1 MKKILLCSSLTV
13 CLLSAVTI
21 DELVKNTNENNYD
34 LKSID
39 KSINIA
45 NHQISLSKKWQN
57 PVLSLGLNDLWLN
70 DLSSRDKEAMQ
81 ASFIGL
87 SQVIPTGSKLEIK
100 EKIAQKDRNIQI
112 LNLEDKK
119 LELESKVYE
128 YVYTILLLERKYKLL
143 ESYEQNIKKLETLF
157 TSLYQYQKVTQ
168 NEILNSQIS
177 ALDISLQKQNLKNMI
192 DNSYLKLEQITYT
205 KIDKIEEN
213 IDIKKIN
220 LLSINQEHPKF
231 KTLEEMANKSKN
243 MADLEAEKKI
253 PDVMLNVAYFQR
265 DSRFNDYVNVSV
277 SFPLPIYDTEN
288 TARLQAKMNM
298 NETNDKLEQLK
309 YNFSIQS
316 EILKN
321 SLNSSYINYNLI
333 EEKIIPIKE
342 KIQTNIETYTSF
354 DKIKPQ
360 ESIKNLNELIS
371 YETKAIDELQ
381 KYYEAYSQLLYF
393 TNKGIKWLEV

>member
-39 KSINIA
+39 KSIEVA

-57 PVLSLGLNDLWLN
+57 PTLSLGLNDLWLN

-100 EKIAQKDRNIQI
+100 EKIAQKDRNIQM

-128 YVYTILLLERKYKLL
+128 YVYTILLLEKKYKLL

-157 TSLYQYQKVTQ
+157 TSLYKYQKVTQ

-205 KIDKIEEN
+205 KIDKIDEN

-220 LLSINQEHPKF
+220 LLSINEEHPKF

-309 YNFSIQS
+309 HNFSMQS

-321 SLNSSYINYNLI
+321 SLNSSYTNYNLI

-371 YETKAIDELQ
+371 YEIKAIDELQ
-381 KYYEAYSQLLYF
+381 KYYEAYSALLYF
-393 TNKGIKWLEV
+393 TNKGIK

>member
-1 MKKILLCSSLTV
+1 MKKILLCFSLTV

-39 KSINIA
+39 KSIEVA

-57 PVLSLGLNDLWLN
+57 PTLSLGLNDLWLN

-87 SQVIPTGSKLEIK
+87 SQIIPTGSKLEIK

-112 LNLEDKK
+112 VNLEDKK

-128 YVYTILLLERKYKLL
+128 YVYTILLLEKKYNLL
-143 ESYEQNIKKLETLF
+143 ESYEQNIKKLEALF
-157 TSLYQYQKVTQ
+157 TSLYKYQKVTQ

-205 KIDKIEEN
+205 KIDKIDEN

-220 LLSINQEHPKF
+220 LLTINQEHPKF

-253 PDVMLNVAYFQR
+253 PDLMLNVAYFQR
-265 DSRFNDYVNVSV
+265 DSKFNDYVNVSV

-298 NETNDKLEQLK
+298 NETNDRLEQLK
-309 YNFSIQS
+309 HNFSMQG

-321 SLNSSYINYNLI
+321 SLNSSYTNYNLI

-342 KIQTNIETYTSF
+342 KIQKNIETYNSF

-381 KYYEAYSQLLYF
+381 KYYEAYSALLYF
-393 TNKGIKWLEV
+393 TNKGIK

>member
-220 LLSINQEHPKF
+220 LLSINEEHPKF

-393 TNKGIKWLEV
+393 TNKGIK

>member
-1 MKKILLCSSLTV
+1 MLKILLSSSLAIS
-13 CLLSAVTI
+13 LLSAVTI

-39 KSINIA
+39 KSIEVA

-57 PVLSLGLNDLWLN
+57 PTLSLGLNDLWLN

-128 YVYTILLLERKYKLL
+128 YVYTILLLEKKYNLL
-143 ESYEQNIKKLETLF
+143 ESYEQNIKKLEALF
-157 TSLYQYQKVTQ
+157 TSLYKYQKVTQ

-177 ALDISLQKQNLKNMI
+177 ALDIGLQKQNLKNMI

-205 KIDKIEEN
+205 KIDKIDEN

-220 LLSINQEHPKF
+220 LLTINQEHPKF

-253 PDVMLNVAYFQR
+253 PDLMLNVAYFQR
-265 DSRFNDYVNVSV
+265 DSKFNDYVNVSV

-298 NETNDKLEQLK
+298 NETNDRLEQLK
-309 YNFSIQS
+309 HNFSMQS

-321 SLNSSYINYNLI
+321 SLNSSYTNYYLI

-342 KIQTNIETYTSF
+342 KIQKNIETYNSF

-381 KYYEAYSQLLYF
+381 KYYEAYSALLYF
-393 TNKGIKWLEV
+393 TNKGIK

>member
-1 MKKILLCSSLTV
+1 MKKILLCFSLTV

-39 KSINIA
+39 KSIEVA

-57 PVLSLGLNDLWLN
+57 PTLSLGLNDLWLN

-87 SQVIPTGSKLEIK
+87 SQIIPTGSKLEIK

-128 YVYTILLLERKYKLL
+128 YVYTILLLEKKYNLL
-143 ESYEQNIKKLETLF
+143 ESYEQNIKKLEALF
-157 TSLYQYQKVTQ
+157 TSLYKYQKVTQ

-177 ALDISLQKQNLKNMI
+177 ALDIGLQKQNLKNMI

-205 KIDKIEEN
+205 KIDKIDEN

-220 LLSINQEHPKF
+220 LLTINQEHPKF

-253 PDVMLNVAYFQR
+253 PDLMLNVAYFQR
-265 DSRFNDYVNVSV
+265 DSKFNDYVNVSV

-309 YNFSIQS
+309 HNFSMQS

-321 SLNSSYINYNLI
+321 SLNSSYTNYYLI
-333 EEKIIPIKE
+333 EEKIIPIKQ
-342 KIQTNIETYTSF
+342 KIQKNIETYNSF

-381 KYYEAYSQLLYF
+381 KYYEAYSALLYF
-393 TNKGIKWLEV
+393 TNKGIK

>member
-1 MKKILLCSSLTV
+1 MKKILLCFSLTV

-39 KSINIA
+39 KSIEVA

-57 PVLSLGLNDLWLN
+57 PTLSLGLNDLWLN

-157 TSLYQYQKVTQ
+157 TSLYKYQKVTQ

-177 ALDISLQKQNLKNMI
+177 ALDIGLQKQNLKNMI

-205 KIDKIEEN
+205 KIDKIDEN

-220 LLSINQEHPKF
+220 LLTINQEHPKF

-253 PDVMLNVAYFQR
+253 PDLMLNVAYFQR
-265 DSRFNDYVNVSV
+265 DSKFNDYVNVSV

-298 NETNDKLEQLK
+298 NETNDRLEQLK
-309 YNFSIQS
+309 HNFSMQG

-321 SLNSSYINYNLI
+321 SLNSSYTNYYLI

-342 KIQTNIETYTSF
+342 KIQKNIETYNSF

-381 KYYEAYSQLLYF
+381 KYYEAYSALLYF
-393 TNKGIKWLEV
+393 TNKGIK

>member
-1 MKKILLCSSLTV
+1 MKKILLCFSLTV

-39 KSINIA
+39 KSIEVA

-57 PVLSLGLNDLWLN
+57 PTLSLGLNDLWLN

-87 SQVIPTGSKLEIK
+87 SQVIPIGSKLEIK

-119 LELESKVYE
+119 LELESKVFE

-157 TSLYQYQKVTQ
+157 TSLYKYQKVTQ

-192 DNSYLKLEQITYT
+192 ENSYLKLEQITYT
-205 KIDKIEEN
+205 KIDKIDEN

-220 LLSINQEHPKF
+220 LLTINQEHPKF

-253 PDVMLNVAYFQR
+253 PDMMLNVAYFQR
-265 DSRFNDYVNVSV
+265 DSKFNDYVNVSV

-298 NETNDKLEQLK
+298 NETNDRLEQLK
-309 YNFSIQS
+309 HNFSMQG

-321 SLNSSYINYNLI
+321 SLNSSYTNYNLI

-342 KIQTNIETYTSF
+342 KIQKNIETYNSF

-381 KYYEAYSQLLYF
+381 KYYEAYSALLYF
-393 TNKGIKWLEV
+393 TNKGIK

>member
-393 TNKGIKWLEV
+393 TNKGIK

>member
-1 MKKILLCSSLTV
+1 MKKILLCFSLTV
-13 CLLSAVTI
+13 YLLSAVTI

-39 KSINIA
+39 KSIEVA

-57 PVLSLGLNDLWLN
+57 PILSLGLNDLWLN

-157 TSLYQYQKVTQ
+157 TSLYKYQKVTQ

-205 KIDKIEEN
+205 KIDKIDEN

-220 LLSINQEHPKF
+220 LLTINQEHPKF

-253 PDVMLNVAYFQR
+253 PDMMLNVAYFQR
-265 DSRFNDYVNVSV
+265 DSKFNDYVNVSV

-298 NETNDKLEQLK
+298 NETNDRLEQLK
-309 YNFSIQS
+309 HNFLMQG

-321 SLNSSYINYNLI
+321 SLNSSYTNYNLI

-342 KIQTNIETYTSF
+342 KIQKNIETYNSF

-381 KYYEAYSQLLYF
+381 KYYEAYSALLYF
-393 TNKGIKWLEV
+393 TNKGIK

>member
-1 MKKILLCSSLTV
+1 MKKILLCSTLTIS
-13 CLLSAVTI
+13 LLSAVTI

-39 KSINIA
+39 KSIEVA

-57 PVLSLGLNDLWLN
+57 PTLSLGLNDLWLN

-157 TSLYQYQKVTQ
+157 TSLYKYQKVTQ

-205 KIDKIEEN
+205 KIDKIDEN

-220 LLSINQEHPKF
+220 LLTINQEHPKF

-253 PDVMLNVAYFQR
+253 PDMMLNVAYFQR
-265 DSRFNDYVNVSV
+265 DSKFNDYVNVSV

-298 NETNDKLEQLK
+298 NETNDRLEQLK
-309 YNFSIQS
+309 HNFSMQG

-321 SLNSSYINYNLI
+321 SLNSSYTNYNLI

-342 KIQTNIETYTSF
+342 KIQKNIEAYNSF

-371 YETKAIDELQ
+371 YETKAIDELE
-381 KYYEAYSQLLYF
+381 KYYEAYSALLYF
-393 TNKGIKWLEV
+393 TNKGIK

>member
-1 MKKILLCSSLTV
+1 MKKILLCSSFTV

-309 YNFSIQS
+309 HNFSMQS

-321 SLNSSYINYNLI
+321 SLNSSYTNYYLI

-393 TNKGIKWLEV
+393 TNKGIK

>member
-321 SLNSSYINYNLI
+321 SLNSSYTNYKLI

-393 TNKGIKWLEV
+393 TNKGIK

>member
-39 KSINIA
+39 KSIEVA

-57 PVLSLGLNDLWLN
+57 PTLSLGLNDLWLN

-309 YNFSIQS
+309 HNFLMQS

-321 SLNSSYINYNLI
+321 SLNSSYTNYKLI

-393 TNKGIKWLEV
+393 TNKGIK

>member
-1 MKKILLCSSLTV
+1 MKKILLCFSLTV

-39 KSINIA
+39 KSIEVA

-57 PVLSLGLNDLWLN
+57 PTLSLGLNDLWLN

-87 SQVIPTGSKLEIK
+87 SQIIPTGSKLEIK

-128 YVYTILLLERKYKLL
+128 YVYTILLLEKKYNLL
-143 ESYEQNIKKLETLF
+143 ESYEQNIKKLEALF
-157 TSLYQYQKVTQ
+157 TSLYKYQKVTQ

-177 ALDISLQKQNLKNMI
+177 ALDIGLQKQNLKNMI

-205 KIDKIEEN
+205 KIDKIDEN

-220 LLSINQEHPKF
+220 LLTINQEHPKF

-253 PDVMLNVAYFQR
+253 PDLMLNVAYFQR
-265 DSRFNDYVNVSV
+265 DSKFNDYVNVSV

-298 NETNDKLEQLK
+298 NETKDRLEQLK
-309 YNFSIQS
+309 HNFSMQS

-321 SLNSSYINYNLI
+321 SLNSSYTNYYLI
-333 EEKIIPIKE
+333 EEKIIPIKQ
-342 KIQTNIETYTSF
+342 KIQKNIETYNSF

-381 KYYEAYSQLLYF
+381 KYYEAYSALLYF
-393 TNKGIKWLEV
+393 TNKGIK

>member
-371 YETKAIDELQ
+371 YEIKAIDELQ

-393 TNKGIKWLEV
+393 TNKGIK

>member
-1 MKKILLCSSLTV
+1 MKKILLCFSLTV

-39 KSINIA
+39 KSIEVA

-57 PVLSLGLNDLWLN
+57 PTLSLGLNDLWLN

-128 YVYTILLLERKYKLL
+128 YVYTILLLEKKYNLL
-143 ESYEQNIKKLETLF
+143 ESYEQNIKKLEALF
-157 TSLYQYQKVTQ
+157 TSLYKYQKVTQ

-177 ALDISLQKQNLKNMI
+177 ALDIGLQKQNLKNMI

-205 KIDKIEEN
+205 KIDKIDEN

-220 LLSINQEHPKF
+220 LLTINQEHPKF

-253 PDVMLNVAYFQR
+253 PDLMLNVAYFQR
-265 DSRFNDYVNVSV
+265 DSKFNDYVNVSV

-298 NETNDKLEQLK
+298 NETKDRLEQLK
-309 YNFSIQS
+309 HNFSMQG

-321 SLNSSYINYNLI
+321 SLNSSYTNYYLI
-333 EEKIIPIKE
+333 EEKIIPIKQ
-342 KIQTNIETYTSF
+342 KIQKNIETYNSF

-381 KYYEAYSQLLYF
+381 KYYEAYSALLYF
-393 TNKGIKWLEV
+393 TNKGIK

>member
-309 YNFSIQS
+309 HNFSMQG

-321 SLNSSYINYNLI
+321 SLNSSYTNYNLI

-342 KIQTNIETYTSF
+342 KIQKNIETYNSF

-381 KYYEAYSQLLYF
+381 KYYEAYSALLYF
-393 TNKGIKWLEV
+393 TNKGIK

>member
-1 MKKILLCSSLTV
+1 MKKILLCFSLTV

-39 KSINIA
+39 KSIEVA

-57 PVLSLGLNDLWLN
+57 PTLSLGLNDLWLN

-128 YVYTILLLERKYKLL
+128 YVYTILLLEKKYNLL
-143 ESYEQNIKKLETLF
+143 ESYEQNIKKLEALF
-157 TSLYQYQKVTQ
+157 TSLYKYQKVTQ

-177 ALDISLQKQNLKNMI
+177 ALDIGLQKQNLKNMI

-205 KIDKIEEN
+205 KIDKIDEN

-220 LLSINQEHPKF
+220 LLTINQEHPKF

-253 PDVMLNVAYFQR
+253 PDLMLNVAYFQR
-265 DSRFNDYVNVSV
+265 DSKFNDYVNVSV

-298 NETNDKLEQLK
+298 NETNDRLEQLK
-309 YNFSIQS
+309 HNFSMQS

-321 SLNSSYINYNLI
+321 SLNSSYTNYYLI
-333 EEKIIPIKE
+333 EEKIIPIKQ
-342 KIQTNIETYTSF
+342 KIQKNIETYNSF

-381 KYYEAYSQLLYF
+381 KYYEAYSALLYF
-393 TNKGIKWLEV
+393 TNKGIK

>member
-1 MKKILLCSSLTV
+1 MKKILLCFSLTV

-39 KSINIA
+39 KSIEVA

-57 PVLSLGLNDLWLN
+57 PTLSLGLNDLWLN

-157 TSLYQYQKVTQ
+157 TSLYKYQKVTQ

-205 KIDKIEEN
+205 KIDKIDEN

-220 LLSINQEHPKF
+220 LLTINQEHPKF

-253 PDVMLNVAYFQR
+253 PDLMLNVAYFQR
-265 DSRFNDYVNVSV
+265 DSKFNDYVNVSV

-298 NETNDKLEQLK
+298 NETNDRLEQLK
-309 YNFSIQS
+309 HNFSMQG

-321 SLNSSYINYNLI
+321 SLNSSYTNYNLI
-333 EEKIIPIKE
+333 EEKIIPIKQ
-342 KIQTNIETYTSF
+342 KIQKNIETYNSF

-381 KYYEAYSQLLYF
+381 KYYEAYSALLYF
-393 TNKGIKWLEV
+393 TNKGIK

>member
-1 MKKILLCSSLTV
+1 MKKILLCFSLTV

-39 KSINIA
+39 KSIEVA

-57 PVLSLGLNDLWLN
+57 PTLSLGLNDLWLN

-157 TSLYQYQKVTQ
+157 TSLYKYQKVTQ

-205 KIDKIEEN
+205 KIDKIDEN

-220 LLSINQEHPKF
+220 LLTINQEHPKF

-253 PDVMLNVAYFQR
+253 PDMMLNVAYFQR
-265 DSRFNDYVNVSV
+265 DSKFNDYVNVSV

-298 NETNDKLEQLK
+298 NETNDRLEQLK
-309 YNFSIQS
+309 HNFSMQG

-321 SLNSSYINYNLI
+321 SLNSSYTNYNLI

-342 KIQTNIETYTSF
+342 KIQKNIEAYNSF

-381 KYYEAYSQLLYF
+381 KYYEAYSALLYF
-393 TNKGIKWLEV
+393 TNKGIK

>member
-1 MKKILLCSSLTV
+1 MKKILLCFSLTV
-13 CLLSAVTI
+13 YLLSAVTI

-39 KSINIA
+39 KSIEVA

-57 PVLSLGLNDLWLN
+57 PTLSLGLNDLWLN

-157 TSLYQYQKVTQ
+157 TSLYKYQKVTQ

-205 KIDKIEEN
+205 KIDKIDEN

-220 LLSINQEHPKF
+220 LLTINQEHPKF

-253 PDVMLNVAYFQR
+253 PDMMLNVAYFQR
-265 DSRFNDYVNVSV
+265 DSKFNDYVNVSV

-298 NETNDKLEQLK
+298 NETNDRLEQLK
-309 YNFSIQS
+309 HNFLMQG

-321 SLNSSYINYNLI
+321 SLNSSYTNYSLI

-342 KIQTNIETYTSF
+342 KIQKNIETYNSF

-381 KYYEAYSQLLYF
+381 KYYEAYSALLYF
-393 TNKGIKWLEV
+393 TNKGIK

>member
-1 MKKILLCSSLTV
+1 MKKILLCFSLTV

-39 KSINIA
+39 KSIEVA

-57 PVLSLGLNDLWLN
+57 PTLSLGLNDLWLN

-128 YVYTILLLERKYKLL
+128 YVYTILLLEKKYNLL
-143 ESYEQNIKKLETLF
+143 ESYEQNIKKLEALF
-157 TSLYQYQKVTQ
+157 TSLYKYQKVTQ

-205 KIDKIEEN
+205 KIDKIDEN

-220 LLSINQEHPKF
+220 LLTINQEHPKF

-253 PDVMLNVAYFQR
+253 PDMMLNVAYFQR
-265 DSRFNDYVNVSV
+265 DSKFNDYVNVSV

-309 YNFSIQS
+309 HNFSMQS

-321 SLNSSYINYNLI
+321 SLNSSYTNYYLI
-333 EEKIIPIKE
+333 EEKIIPIKQ
-342 KIQTNIETYTSF
+342 KIQKNIETYNSF

-381 KYYEAYSQLLYF
+381 KYYEAYSALLYF
-393 TNKGIKWLEV
+393 TNKGIK

>member
-1 MKKILLCSSLTV
+1 MKKILLCFSLTV

-39 KSINIA
+39 KSIEVA

-57 PVLSLGLNDLWLN
+57 PTLSLGLNDLWLN

-157 TSLYQYQKVTQ
+157 TSLYKYQKVTQ

-177 ALDISLQKQNLKNMI
+177 ALDIGLQKQNLKNMI

-205 KIDKIEEN
+205 KIDKIDEN

-220 LLSINQEHPKF
+220 LLTINQEHPKF

-253 PDVMLNVAYFQR
+253 PDLMLNVAYFQR
-265 DSRFNDYVNVSV
+265 DSKFNDYVNVSV

-298 NETNDKLEQLK
+298 NETNDRLEQLK
-309 YNFSIQS
+309 HNFSVQG

-321 SLNSSYINYNLI
+321 SLNSSYTNYNLI

-342 KIQTNIETYTSF
+342 KIQKNIETYNSF

-381 KYYEAYSQLLYF
+381 KYYEAYSALLYF
-393 TNKGIKWLEV
+393 TNKGIK

>member
-1 MKKILLCSSLTV
+1 MKKILLCSVLTIS
-13 CLLSAVTI
+13 LLSAVTI

-45 NHQISLSKKWQN
+45 NQQISLSKKWQN
-57 PVLSLGLNDLWLN
+57 PTLSFGLNDLWLN

-81 ASFIGL
+81 ASFIGI

-100 EKIAQKDRNIQI
+100 EDIAKKDRNIEI
-112 LNLEDKK
+112 ENLEDKK

-128 YVYTILLLERKYKLL
+128 YAYNILILEEKYKLL
-143 ESYEQNIKKLETLF
+143 DNYQSNISKLESLY
-157 TSLYQYQKVTQ
+157 TSLYKYQKVSQ

-177 ALDISLQKQNLKNMI
+177 SLEINLQKQNLKNMI
-192 DNSYLKLEQITYT
+192 DNFYLKLEQITYT
-205 KIDKIEEN
+205 KIDKIDEK
-213 IDIKKIN
+213 IDLKRID
-220 LLSINQEHPKF
+220 LLLANMEHPKF
-231 KTLEEMANKSKN
+231 KILEENAKKSRDR
-243 MADLEAEKKI
+243 AALESAKKI
-253 PDVMLNVAYFQR
+253 PDLQLNLAYFQR
-265 DSRFNDYVNVSV
+265 DDRFNDYINVSV
-277 SFPLPIYDTEN
+277 SFPLAIYKTED
-288 TARLQAKMNM
+288 TARLQARISA

-309 YNFSIQS
+309 HNFTLQI

-321 SLNSSYINYNLI
+321 SLNSSYENYNLI
-333 EEKIIPIKE
+333 EQKIIPLKQ
-342 KIQTNIETYTSF
+342 KIQKNIEAYNSF

-393 TNKGIKWLEV
+393 TNKGIK

>member
-1 MKKILLCSSLTV
+1 MKKILLCFSLTV

-39 KSINIA
+39 KSIEVA

-57 PVLSLGLNDLWLN
+57 PTLSLGLNDLWLN

-309 YNFSIQS
+309 HNFSMQS

-321 SLNSSYINYNLI
+321 SLNSSYTNYNLI

-393 TNKGIKWLEV
+393 TNKGIK

>member
-1 MKKILLCSSLTV
+1 MKKILLCFSLTV

-39 KSINIA
+39 KSIEVA

-57 PVLSLGLNDLWLN
+57 PTLSLGLNDLWLN

-81 ASFIGL
+81 ATFIGL

-119 LELESKVYE
+119 LELESKVFE

-157 TSLYQYQKVTQ
+157 TSLYKYQKVTQ

-205 KIDKIEEN
+205 KIDKIDEN

-220 LLSINQEHPKF
+220 LLTINQEHPKF

-253 PDVMLNVAYFQR
+253 PDMMLNVAYFQR
-265 DSRFNDYVNVSV
+265 DSKFNDYVNVSV

-298 NETNDKLEQLK
+298 NETNDRLEQLK
-309 YNFSIQS
+309 HNFLMQS

-321 SLNSSYINYNLI
+321 SLNSSYTNYNLI

-342 KIQTNIETYTSF
+342 KIQKNIETYNSF

-381 KYYEAYSQLLYF
+381 KYYEAYSALLYF
-393 TNKGIKWLEV
+393 TNKGIK

>member
-39 KSINIA
+39 KSIEVA

-57 PVLSLGLNDLWLN
+57 PTLSLGLNDLWLN

-177 ALDISLQKQNLKNMI
+177 ALDISLQKQNLKKMI

-393 TNKGIKWLEV
+393 TNKGIK

>member
-298 NETNDKLEQLK
+298 NETKDRLEQLK
-309 YNFSIQS
+309 HNFLMQS

-321 SLNSSYINYNLI
+321 SLNSSYTNYKLI

-393 TNKGIKWLEV
+393 TNKGIK

>member
-1 MKKILLCSSLTV
+1 MKKILLCFSLTV

-39 KSINIA
+39 KSIEVA

-57 PVLSLGLNDLWLN
+57 PTLSLGLNDLWLN

-128 YVYTILLLERKYKLL
+128 YVYTILLLEKKYNLL
-143 ESYEQNIKKLETLF
+143 ESYEQNIKKLEALF
-157 TSLYQYQKVTQ
+157 TSLYKYQKVTQ

-177 ALDISLQKQNLKNMI
+177 ALDIGLQKQNLKNMI

-205 KIDKIEEN
+205 KIDKIDEN

-220 LLSINQEHPKF
+220 LLTINQEHPKF

-253 PDVMLNVAYFQR
+253 PDLMLNVAYFQR
-265 DSRFNDYVNVSV
+265 DSKFNDYVNVSV

-309 YNFSIQS
+309 HNFSMQS

-321 SLNSSYINYNLI
+321 SLNSSYTNYYLI
-333 EEKIIPIKE
+333 EEKIIPIKQ
-342 KIQTNIETYTSF
+342 KIQKNIETYNSF

-381 KYYEAYSQLLYF
+381 KYYEAYSALLYF
-393 TNKGIKWLEV
+393 TNKGIK

>member
-1 MKKILLCSSLTV
+1 MKKILLCFSLTV

-39 KSINIA
+39 KSIEVA

-57 PVLSLGLNDLWLN
+57 PTLSLGLNDLWLN

-87 SQVIPTGSKLEIK
+87 SQIIPTGSKLEIK

-128 YVYTILLLERKYKLL
+128 YVYTILLLEKKYNLL
-143 ESYEQNIKKLETLF
+143 ESYEQNIKKLEALF
-157 TSLYQYQKVTQ
+157 TSLYKYQKVTQ

-205 KIDKIEEN
+205 KIDKIDEN

-220 LLSINQEHPKF
+220 LLTINQEHPKF

-253 PDVMLNVAYFQR
+253 PDLMLNVAYFQR
-265 DSRFNDYVNVSV
+265 DSKFNDYVNVSV

-298 NETNDKLEQLK
+298 NETKDRLEQLK
-309 YNFSIQS
+309 HNFSMQS

-321 SLNSSYINYNLI
+321 SLNSSYTNYYLI
-333 EEKIIPIKE
+333 EEKIIPIKQ
-342 KIQTNIETYTSF
+342 KIQKNIETYNSF

-381 KYYEAYSQLLYF
+381 KYYEAYSALLYF
-393 TNKGIKWLEV
+393 TNKGIK

>member
-1 MKKILLCSSLTV
+1 MKKVLLCLVFLV
-13 CLLSAVTI
+13 CLLKAVTI
-21 DELVKNTNENNYD
+21 DELVKHTNENNYD

-39 KSINIA
+39 KSIEVA

-57 PVLSLGLNDLWLN
+57 PTLSLGLNDLWLN

-128 YVYTILLLERKYKLL
+128 YVYTILLLEKKYNLL
-143 ESYEQNIKKLETLF
+143 ESYEQNIKKLEALF
-157 TSLYQYQKVTQ
+157 TSLYKYQKVTQ

-177 ALDISLQKQNLKNMI
+177 ALDIGLQKQNLKNMI

-205 KIDKIEEN
+205 KIDKIDEN

-220 LLSINQEHPKF
+220 LLTINQEHPKF

-253 PDVMLNVAYFQR
+253 PDLMLNVAYFQR
-265 DSRFNDYVNVSV
+265 DSKFNDYVNVSV

-298 NETNDKLEQLK
+298 NETKDRLEQLK
-309 YNFSIQS
+309 HNFSMQS

-321 SLNSSYINYNLI
+321 SLNSSYTNYYLI
-333 EEKIIPIKE
+333 EEKIIPIKQ
-342 KIQTNIETYTSF
+342 KIQKNIETYNSF

-381 KYYEAYSQLLYF
+381 KYYEAYSALLYF
-393 TNKGIKWLEV
+393 TNKGIK

>member
-1 MKKILLCSSLTV
+1 MKKILLCSTLTIS
-13 CLLSAVTI
+13 LLSAVTI

-45 NHQISLSKKWQN
+45 NQQILLSKKWQN
-57 PVLSLGLNDLWLN
+57 PILSFGLNDLWLN
-70 DLSSRDKEAMQ
+70 DLSSRNKEAMQ
-81 ASFIGL
+81 ASFIGI

-100 EKIAQKDRNIQI
+100 EKIAQKDKNIQT
-112 LNLEDKK
+112 LNLDDKK

-128 YVYTILLLERKYKLL
+128 YVYTILVLEKKYKLL
-143 ESYEQNIKKLETLF
+143 EAYGQNIKKLETLF
-157 TSLYQYQKVTQ
+157 TSLYKYQKVTQ

-192 DNSYLKLEQITYT
+192 DNAYLKLEQITYT
-205 KIDKIEEN
+205 KIDKIDEN

-220 LLSINQEHPKF
+220 LLTINQEHPKF

-243 MADLEAEKKI
+243 MAELEAEKKI
-253 PDVMLNVAYFQR
+253 PDLMLNVAYFQR
-265 DSRFNDYVNVSV
+265 DTKFNDYVNVSV
-277 SFPLPIYDTEN
+277 SFPLPIYNTEN
-288 TARLQAKMNM
+288 TARLQAKMNT

-309 YNFSIQS
+309 HNFSIQS
-316 EILKN
+316 EMLKN
-321 SLNSSYINYNLI
+321 SLNSSYTNYNLI
-333 EEKIIPIKE
+333 EEEIIPIKQ
-342 KIQTNIETYTSF
+342 KIQKNIETYNSF
-354 DKIKPQ
+354 DKINPQ

-381 KYYEAYSQLLYF
+381 KYYEAYSQLIYF
-393 TNKGIKWLEV
+393 TNKGIK

>member
-34 LKSID
+34 IKSID
-39 KSINIA
+39 KSIEVA
-45 NHQISLSKKWQN
+45 NHQILLSKKWQN
-57 PVLSLGLNDLWLN
+57 PTLSLGLNDLWLN

-112 LNLEDKK
+112 QNLEDKK

-143 ESYEQNIKKLETLF
+143 ESYEENIKKLETLF
-157 TSLYQYQKVTQ
+157 TSLYKYQKVTQ

-205 KIDKIEEN
+205 KIDKIDEN

-298 NETNDKLEQLK
+298 NETNDKLVQLK
-309 YNFSIQS
+309 HNFSMQS

-321 SLNSSYINYNLI
+321 SLNSSYTNYNLI

-371 YETKAIDELQ
+371 YEIKAIDELQ
-381 KYYEAYSQLLYF
+381 KYYEAYSALLYF
-393 TNKGIKWLEV
+393 TNKGIK

>member
-1 MKKILLCSSLTV
+1 MKKILLCFSLTV

-39 KSINIA
+39 KSIEVA
-45 NHQISLSKKWQN
+45 NHQILLSKKWQN
-57 PVLSLGLNDLWLN
+57 PTLSLGLNDLWLN

-128 YVYTILLLERKYKLL
+128 YVYTILLLEKKYNLL
-143 ESYEQNIKKLETLF
+143 ESYEQNIKKLEALF
-157 TSLYQYQKVTQ
+157 TSLYKYQKVTQ

-177 ALDISLQKQNLKNMI
+177 ALDIGLQKQNLKNMI

-205 KIDKIEEN
+205 KIDKIDEN

-220 LLSINQEHPKF
+220 LLTINQEHPKF

-253 PDVMLNVAYFQR
+253 PDLMLNVAYFQR
-265 DSRFNDYVNVSV
+265 DSKFNDYVNVSV

-298 NETNDKLEQLK
+298 NETNDRLEQLK
-309 YNFSIQS
+309 HNFSMQG

-321 SLNSSYINYNLI
+321 SLNSSYTNYNLI

-342 KIQTNIETYTSF
+342 KIQKNIETYNSF

-381 KYYEAYSQLLYF
+381 KYYEAYSALLYF
-393 TNKGIKWLEV
+393 TNKGIK